1 MNPRT
6 ILVWWPVL
14 AAIAGGIWW
23 AATLQAEVDGLQ
35 SYISSTAS
43 HLNNLDYNLHATGN

>member
-14 AAIAGGIWW
+14 AAIAAGLWW
-23 AATLQAEVDGLQ
+23 AGQTDAKLADMQA
-35 SYISSTAS
+35 YISSTAS